1 MSSELNE
8 PSIEPKHKIE
18 LKTKEQENKNLQTV
32 YKTRAIV
39 RALIANIA
47 IAFIKLGCWFFSKS
61 TAMFA
66 EAIHS
71 LLDSFNSFC
80 LLIGIKRGSR
90 PADSAHPFG
99 YGLEAN
105 IWALFASL
113 LMLVGTFASIHSGAE
128 KLIHHNYHEI
138 QNLLQNYNFIAIA
151 LIGSIF
157 FEIWAVKSATY
168 AVLREMDVTVPN
180 AFVGFWRSA
189 KLISKIKS
197 PTTKFVWYE
206 DTAAL
211 AGVIVAFTAITISKF
226 AMPLEYAYI
235 PDAIAS
241 IIIGLILLLLA
252 FYLLKNNINFLTGTA
267 AGPQTEQMIKEIAD
281 NVHGVARIH
290 DLKTMDMGASGLL
303 INLEI
308 EVNPDIQVKDADD
321 IAERVEYLIRD
332 KIKNIADVTIE
343 MIAND
348 VEDNWEDKFLQVV
361 DEGKKLELLT
371 KNESKIL
378 RRFFDFINT
387 TAAEI
392 MVPRTQVVF
401 ADIDDGV
408 SEMIDIIID
417 SGHTRI
423 PVYRDNI
430 DNVVGVVNAK
440 DVLKAIKNQC
450 NYEAKIESLVRE
462 IHIIPET
469 KPISDLLNEFTSTKI
484 QFAVIVDEH
493 GGVAGIIT
501 IEDILEVIVG
511 EIYDEFDKV
520 HGAEYQK
527 IDAQTIKFDATMD
540 IEDIN
545 EKFDLDLSTEDYQTI
560 GGYVFGL
567 LGREPEAGDRV
578 VEGNLEFII
587 DSVNGHKIEGLTV
600 IKKGGFSEVKKD

>member
-8 PSIEPKHKIE
+8 SSIEPKHKIE

-32 YKTRAIV
+32 YKTRAII

-47 IAFIKLGCWFFSKS
+47 IAFIKLVCWFFSKS

-66 EAIHS
+66 ESIHS

-113 LMLVGTFASIHSGAE
+113 LMLVGTFASVNGGVE
-128 KLIHHNYHEI
+128 KLLHHQNEI
-138 QNLLQNYNFIAIA
+138 NNLLQNYHFIAIA
-151 LIGSIF
+151 LVGSIF
-157 FEIWAVKSATY
+157 FEMWAVKSATD
-168 AVLREMDVTVPN
+168 AVLKEMDVTAPN
-180 AFVGFWRSA
+180 AFIGFWRSA
-189 KLISKIKS
+189 KLVNKIKS

-211 AGVIVAFTAITISKF
+211 AGVIVAFSAITISKF
-226 AMPLEYAYI
+226 GMPPEYAYI

-241 IIIGLILLLLA
+241 IIIGLILLFLA
-252 FYLLKNNINFLTGTA
+252 FYLLKNNINFLTGSA
-267 AGPQTEQMIKEIAD
+267 AGAQTEQLIKEIAD
-281 NVHGVARIH
+281 NVHGVASIH

-303 INLEI
+303 VNLEI
-308 EVNPDIQVKDADD
+308 EVKPDIQVKDADD
-321 IAERVEYLIRD
+321 IAERVEYLIRE
-332 KIKNIADVTIE
+332 KIKNIADITIE

-348 VEDNWEDKFLQVV
+348 VEDNWEDKFLEVV

-378 RRFFDFINT
+378 KRFFDFTNT

-408 SEMIDIIID
+408 SELIDIIID

-430 DNVVGVVNAK
+430 ANVVGVVNAK
-440 DVLKAIKNQC
+440 DVLKAVKNQC
-450 NYEAKIESLVRE
+450 NYETKIESLVRE

-469 KPISDLLNEFTSTKI
+469 KAISDLLNEFTSTKI
-484 QFAVIVDEH
+484 QFAIIVDEH

-520 HGAEYQK
+520 QGAEYQK
-527 IDAQTIKFDATMD
+527 IDASTIKFDASMD

-567 LGREPEAGDRV
+567 LGREPEVGDKV
-578 VEGNLEFII
+578 EEGNLEFII
-587 DSVNGHKIEGLTV
+587 NSVNGHKIENLTV
-600 IKKGGFSEVKKD
+600 IKKDGFSEVKKD

>member
-1 MSSELNE
+1 MSSDLNGQ
-8 PSIEPKHKIE
+8 SIEPKHKIE

-32 YKTRAIV
+32 YKTQAIF
-39 RALIANIA
+39 RALIANIG
-47 IAFIKLGCWFFSKS
+47 IGLIKLVCWFFSRS
-61 TAMFA
+61 TAMLA
-66 EAIHS
+66 ESIHS

-113 LMLVGTFASIHSGAE
+113 LMLVGTFASINSGVQKIVHSQSE
-128 KLIHHNYHEI
+128 IHDLLNNYH
-138 QNLLQNYNFIAIA
+138 FIAAA
-151 LIGSIF
+151 LIGSIL
-157 FEIWAVKSATY
+157 FELWAVKSATY
-168 AVLREMDVTVPN
+168 AVLKEMEVTAPN
-180 AFVGFWRSA
+180 AFVAFWRSA

-211 AGVIVAFTAITISKF
+211 AGVIVAFIAITISKF
-226 AMPLEYAYI
+226 GMPVEYAYI

-241 IIIGLILLLLA
+241 IIIGVILLFLA

-267 AGPQTEQMIKEIAD
+267 AGPQTEQLIKEIAD

-290 DLKTMDMGASGLL
+290 ELKTMDMGASGLL
-303 INLEI
+303 VNLEI
-308 EVNPDIQVKDADD
+308 EVKPDIQVKDADD
-321 IAERVEYLIRD
+321 IAERVEYLIRS

-361 DEGKKLELLT
+361 EEGNKLELLT

-378 RRFFDFINT
+378 KRFSDFTNT

-401 ADIDDGV
+401 ADIDDGL
-408 SEMIDIIID
+408 SELIDKIID

-423 PVYRDNI
+423 PVYRDSV

-440 DVLKAIKNQC
+440 DVLRAIKNQC
-450 NYEAKIESLVRE
+450 NYDAKIESLVRE

-469 KPISDLLNEFTSTKI
+469 KAISDLLNEFTSTKI
-484 QFAVIVDEH
+484 QFAAIVDEH
-493 GGVAGIIT
+493 GGVAGIVT

-520 HGAEYQK
+520 QGVEYQK
-527 IDAQTIKFDATMD
+527 IDSQTVKFDATMD

-545 EKFDLDLSTEDYQTI
+545 EKFDLDLPTEDYQTI

-578 VEGNLEFII
+578 EEGNLEFII
-587 DSVNGHKIEGLTV
+587 DSVNGHKIENLTV
-600 IKKGGFSEVKKD
+600 IKKDGFSEVKKD

>member
-8 PSIEPKHKIE
+8 SSIEPKHKIE

-32 YKTRAIV
+32 YKTRAII

-47 IAFIKLGCWFFSKS
+47 IAFIKLVCWFFSKS

-66 EAIHS
+66 ESIHS

-113 LMLVGTFASIHSGAE
+113 LMLVGTFASVNGGVE
-128 KLIHHNYHEI
+128 KLLHHQNEI
-138 QNLLQNYNFIAIA
+138 NNLLQNYHFIAIA
-151 LIGSIF
+151 LVGSIF
-157 FEIWAVKSATY
+157 FEMWAVKSATD
-168 AVLREMDVTVPN
+168 AVLKEMDVTAPN
-180 AFVGFWRSA
+180 AFIGFWRSA
-189 KLISKIKS
+189 KLVNKIKS

-211 AGVIVAFTAITISKF
+211 AGVIVAFSAITISKF
-226 AMPLEYAYI
+226 GMPPEYAYI

-241 IIIGLILLLLA
+241 IIIGLILLFLA
-252 FYLLKNNINFLTGTA
+252 FYLLKNNINFLTGSA
-267 AGPQTEQMIKEIAD
+267 AGAQTEQLIKEIAD
-281 NVHGVARIH
+281 NVHGVASIH

-303 INLEI
+303 VNLEI
-308 EVNPDIQVKDADD
+308 EVKPDIQVKDADD
-321 IAERVEYLIRD
+321 IAERVEYLIRE
-332 KIKNIADVTIE
+332 KIKNIADITIE

-348 VEDNWEDKFLQVV
+348 VEDNWEDKFLEVV

-378 RRFFDFINT
+378 KRFFDFTNT

-408 SEMIDIIID
+408 SELIDIIID

-440 DVLKAIKNQC
+440 DVLKAVKNQC
-450 NYEAKIESLVRE
+450 NYETKIESLVRE

-469 KPISDLLNEFTSTKI
+469 KAISDLLNEFTSTKI
-484 QFAVIVDEH
+484 QFAIIVDEH

-520 HGAEYQK
+520 QGAEYQK
-527 IDAQTIKFDATMD
+527 IDASTIKFDASMD

-567 LGREPEAGDRV
+567 LGREPEVGDKV
-578 VEGNLEFII
+578 EEGNLEFII
-587 DSVNGHKIEGLTV
+587 NSVNGHKIENLTV
-600 IKKGGFSEVKKD
+600 IKKDGFSEVKKD

>member
-8 PSIEPKHKIE
+8 PNIEPKHKIE

-32 YKTRAIV
+32 YKTKAII

-47 IAFIKLGCWFFSKS
+47 IAFIKLVCWFFSKS
-61 TAMFA
+61 TAMLA
-66 EAIHS
+66 ESIHS

-80 LLIGIKRGSR
+80 LLIGIQRGSR

-113 LMLVGTFASIHSGAE
+113 LMLVGTFTSIHSGFE
-128 KLIHHNYHEI
+128 KLFHHNNEV
-138 QNLLQNYNFIAIA
+138 QQLLQNYNFIAIA
-151 LIGSIF
+151 LVVSIF
-157 FEIWAVKSATY
+157 FEMWAVKSAAS
-168 AVLREMDVTVPN
+168 AVLKEMDVTAPN
-180 AFVGFWRSA
+180 DIVAFWRSA

-211 AGVIVAFTAITISKF
+211 AGVFVAFTAITISKYG
-226 AMPLEYAYI
+226 MPLEYAYI

-267 AGPQTEQMIKEIAD
+267 AGPQTEKLIKEIAD

-303 INLEI
+303 VNLEI
-308 EVNPDIQVKDADD
+308 EVKPDIQVKDADD

-332 KIKNIADVTIE
+332 KIRNIADVTIE
-343 MIAND
+343 MVAND
-348 VEDNWEDKFLQVV
+348 IEDNWEDKFLQVV

-378 RRFFDFINT
+378 KRFFDFTNT

-408 SEMIDIIID
+408 SELIDIIID

-423 PVYRDNI
+423 PVYKDNI
-430 DNVVGVVNAK
+430 DNVIGVVNAK
-440 DVLKAIKNQC
+440 DVLKIIKNQC
-450 NYEAKIESLVRE
+450 NYEAKIESFVRE
-462 IHIIPET
+462 IHVIPET
-469 KPISDLLNEFTSTKI
+469 KAISDLLNEFTSTKI

-520 HGAEYQK
+520 QGAEYQK
-527 IDAQTIKFDATMD
+527 IDTHTIKFDATMD
-540 IEDIN
+540 IEDVN

-567 LGREPEAGDRV
+567 LGREAEAGDRV
-578 VEGNLEFII
+578 EEGNLEFII
-587 DSVNGHKIEGLTV
+587 DNVNGHKIEHLTV
-600 IKKGGFSEVKKD
+600 IKKDGFSEVKKD

>member
-8 PSIEPKHKIE
+8 PNIESKHKIE

-32 YKTRAIV
+32 YKTRAIL

-47 IAFIKLGCWFFSKS
+47 IAFIKLICWFFSKS
-61 TAMFA
+61 TAMLA
-66 EAIHS
+66 ESIHS

-80 LLIGIKRGSR
+80 LLIGIQRGSR

-113 LMLVGTFASIHSGAE
+113 LMLVGTFTSINSGFE
-128 KLIHHNYHEI
+128 KLFHHNNDV
-138 QNLLQNYNFIAIA
+138 QQLLQNYNFIAIA

-157 FEIWAVKSATY
+157 FEMWAVKSAAY
-168 AVLREMDVTVPN
+168 AVLKEMDVTADN
-180 AFVGFWRSA
+180 DISAFWRSA
-189 KLISKIKS
+189 KLINKIKS

-211 AGVIVAFTAITISKF
+211 AGVFVAFVAITISKF
-226 AMPLEYAYI
+226 GMPVQYAYI

-252 FYLLKNNINFLTGTA
+252 FYLLKNNINFLTGSA
-267 AGPQTEQMIKEIAD
+267 AGPQTEKLIKEIAD

-303 INLEI
+303 VNLEI

-321 IAERVEYLIRD
+321 IAERVEYLIRN

-361 DEGKKLELLT
+361 DEGKKLELLNKT
-371 KNESKIL
+371 ESKIL
-378 RRFFDFINT
+378 QRFFDFTNT

-401 ADIDDGV
+401 ANIDDNV
-408 SEMIDIIID
+408 SELIDIIID

-440 DVLKAIKNQC
+440 DVLKAIKNQN
-450 NYEAKIESLVRE
+450 NYETKIESLVRE

-484 QFAVIVDEH
+484 QFAIIVDEH
-493 GGVAGIIT
+493 GGMAGIIT

-520 HGAEYQK
+520 QGAEYQK
-527 IDAQTIKFDATMD
+527 IDVRTIKFDATMD
-540 IEDIN
+540 IEDVN

-567 LGREPEAGDRV
+567 LGREAEVGDRV
-578 VEGNLEFII
+578 EEGNLAFVI
-587 DSVNGHKIEGLTV
+587 DNVNGHKIESLTV
-600 IKKGGFSEVKKD
+600 IKKDGFSEVKKD